1 MIWYNLTMNPLDFGN
16 GVNTF
21 YLISQFFAL
30 IATIC
35 SLIAVQKRRKVQLL
49 NYNTLSSLCAIFH
62 YAFLGAWSGM
72 VTKSIATI
80 RNGIATYEASKKRTS
95 KLIPVLFVVF
105 YIISGIASF
114 SSWYSLLPT
123 VAASIYT
130 IAIYRVDVS
139 KIRKYALLGSS
150 LWLLYD
156 ICVFSVVGI
165 ISESIFIVDDL
176 TAIYRFRKK
185 KKSKK
190 G

>member
-1 MIWYNLTMNPLDFGN
+1 
-16 GVNTF
+16 
-21 YLISQFFAL
+21 
-30 IATIC
+30 
-35 SLIAVQKRRKVQLL
+35 
-49 NYNTLSSLCAIFH
+49 
-62 YAFLGAWSGM
+62 M

-114 SSWYSLLPT
+114 GSWYSLLPT

-130 IAIYRVDVS
+130 IVIYRVDVS